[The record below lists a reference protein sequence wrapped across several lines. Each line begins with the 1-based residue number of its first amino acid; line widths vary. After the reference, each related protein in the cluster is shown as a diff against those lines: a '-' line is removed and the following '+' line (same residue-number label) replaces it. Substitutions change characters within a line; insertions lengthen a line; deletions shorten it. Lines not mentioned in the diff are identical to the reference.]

1 MHARIVNQAKG
12 EERVAE
18 DEMVGWL
25 HQFNEPELEQIAGG
39 GEGQGNP
46 VCCSPWGCKELDM
59 TWRLNNEQGHSQL
72 TSNIVTVSGEQQR
85 DSAICIHVPFS
96 SKLPFHPGGHITLS
110 RVPCAVQ

>member
-1 MHARIVNQAKG
+1 M
-12 EERVAE
+12 AE

-25 HQFNEPELEQIAGG
+25 HQFNEPELEQIPGG

-46 VCCSPWGCKELDM
+46 VCCSQWGCKELDM

-72 TSNIVTVSGEQQR
+72 TSNIVIVSDEQQR

-96 SKLPFHPGGHITLS
+96 SKLPSHPGCHITLS
-110 RVPCAVQ
+110 RVPCAIQ